1 MLCTHPYKQVAHS
14 ARESTSLGIK
24 NNPLITSIG
33 SGVSERLE
41 MRCVVSRLLPPG
53 IAEKG
58 LGQNSE
64 PESFLEL
71 RIGWKM
77 YRLPG
82 KVASCC
88 TDDSGR
94 SPLTC
99 CQINPQH
106 AVGKRDAF
114 NKAPQSRREGSAK
127 EEAVS
132 LGGIGQKRKMLA
144 EQKDFVVSDRNAFKE
159 MLPVTEPTV
168 IQWHATRVREDRF
181 SIPMPGS
188 EIRNGLLPHY
198 RITLGYSPDDEAPRI
213 PNLSRRLR
221 RVARVMPRSLEDFT

>member
-1 MLCTHPYKQVAHS
+1 MLCTHPDQQVPHR
-14 ARESTSLGIK
+14 ARESTSLGIE

-33 SGVSERLE
+33 SGFSERLQ
-41 MRCVVSRLLPPG
+41 MRHVVSRLLSPG

-64 PESFLEL
+64 TESFLKL
-71 RIGWKM
+71 RIGRKM

-82 KVASCC
+82 KVASGC
-88 TDDSGR
+88 TDQSGR
-94 SPLTC
+94 NPLTC

-106 AVGKRDAF
+106 TVEKRDAF
-114 NKAPQSRREGSAK
+114 NKTPQCRRESSAQG
-127 EEAVS
+127 EAVS
-132 LGGIGQKRKMLA
+132 LRGIGQKRKMLA
-144 EQKDFVVSDRNAFKE
+144 GQKSFVVSDRNAFKE

-168 IQWHATRVREDRF
+168 IQWHATRVWEDRL

-198 RITLGYSPDDEAPRI
+198 RIT
-213 PNLSRRLR
+213 
-221 RVARVMPRSLEDFT
+221 